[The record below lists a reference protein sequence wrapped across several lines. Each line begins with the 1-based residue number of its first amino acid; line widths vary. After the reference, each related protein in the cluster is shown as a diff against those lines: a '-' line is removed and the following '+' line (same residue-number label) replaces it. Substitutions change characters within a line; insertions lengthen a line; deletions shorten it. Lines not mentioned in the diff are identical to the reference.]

1 MLRPHDAVLVAA
13 KRTPIARAFKGSLV
27 DWRADDLAAWTIQA
41 ALGEVPELDPSEV
54 EDVLLGCAQPAGE
67 QGYNMARPVSLLAG
81 LAGAA
86 GATVNRYC
94 ASSLQALRMAYHAI
108 RAGEAQVQIAAGVE
122 AISRYH
128 VGKAD
133 GMEGSKN
140 PRFAAEPDLPDV
152 YLAMGETAER
162 VADTYGV
169 TREQMDTYAVQS
181 QRRAVHALETGCFER
196 EIVAVPLGAGRRFD
210 RDESPRAGTSLE
222 GLQGLRTVFREDG
235 RVTAGNACPL
245 NDGAAAAVV
254 MSGRRV
260 TELGLRPRAR
270 IIATAVSSVS
280 PELMGMGPV
289 ESTRRVLKAAGM
301 TLADVDRIELNE
313 AFAAQV
319 IPCQQQLGIRDDRL
333 NVRGGALALGHP
345 FGMTGVR
352 LVTTLLHT
360 LEDEDLEIG
369 LATLCVGGGQGMAL
383 LLQRL

>member
-1 MLRPHDAVLVAA
+1 M
-13 KRTPIARAFKGSLV
+13 
-27 DWRADDLAAWTIQA
+27 
-41 ALGEVPELDPSEV
+41 
-54 EDVLLGCAQPAGE
+54 
-67 QGYNMARPVSLLAG
+67 
-81 LAGAA
+81 
-86 GATVNRYC
+86 
-94 ASSLQALRMAYHAI
+94 
-108 RAGEAQVQIAAGVE
+108 
-122 AISRYH
+122 
-128 VGKAD
+128 
-133 GMEGSKN
+133 
-140 PRFAAEPDLPDV
+140 
-152 YLAMGETAER
+152 
-162 VADTYGV
+162 
-169 TREQMDTYAVQS
+169 
-181 QRRAVHALETGCFER
+181 
-196 EIVAVPLGAGRRFD
+196 
-210 RDESPRAGTSLE
+210 
-222 GLQGLRTVFREDG
+222 
-235 RVTAGNACPL
+235 TAGNACPL